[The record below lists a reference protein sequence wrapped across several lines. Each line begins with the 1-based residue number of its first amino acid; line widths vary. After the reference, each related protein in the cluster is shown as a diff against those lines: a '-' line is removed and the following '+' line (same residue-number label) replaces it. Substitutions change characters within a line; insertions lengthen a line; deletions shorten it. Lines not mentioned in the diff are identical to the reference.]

1 MDRVLIIDDDRELCA
16 LVQRSLVTAGV
27 DADCCHSG
35 QSGLLH
41 MEGRDYQL
49 VILDVMMPG
58 FDGFDTLEKIR
69 ARSCVPVLMLTA
81 KGDGVSK
88 VRGLR
93 AGADDYLPKPFD
105 LEELSARVLALIRRY
120 TCLNRGLGGGESPI
134 RFSGLSIDPD
144 ARVVQTAGGPIELPP
159 KEFDLLLLLA
169 RNQGR
174 VLTKQRIYEEVW
186 GEPYAYD
193 DSTIMAIVS
202 RLRKKIEPDQSHPS
216 YIQTV
221 RGVGYR
227 FSREA

>member
-16 LVQRSLVTAGV
+16 LVQRALVAAGV

-81 KGDGVSK
+81 KGDGASK

-134 RFSGLSIDPD
+134 RFSGLSIDPG

-202 RLRKKIEPDQSHPS
+202 RLRKKIESDQSHPS

-227 FSREA
+227 FSGEA

>member
-16 LVQRSLVTAGV
+16 LVQRTLVAAGV

-81 KGDGVSK
+81 KGDGASK

-120 TCLNRGLGGGESPI
+120 TCLNRGLGCGESPI
-134 RFSGLSIDPD
+134 RFSGLSIDPG

-227 FSREA
+227 FSGEA

>member
-16 LVQRSLVTAGV
+16 LVQRALVAAGV

-81 KGDGVSK
+81 KGDGASK

-227 FSREA
+227 FSGEA

>member
-81 KGDGVSK
+81 KGDGASK

-134 RFSGLSIDPD
+134 RFSGLSIDPG

-227 FSREA
+227 FSREV

>member
-16 LVQRSLVTAGV
+16 LVQRSLVAAGV

-69 ARSCVPVLMLTA
+69 ARSYVPVLMLTA
-81 KGDGVSK
+81 KGDGASK

>member
-16 LVQRSLVTAGV
+16 LVQRALVAAGV

-35 QSGLLH
+35 QSGLLR

-81 KGDGVSK
+81 KGDGASK

-134 RFSGLSIDPD
+134 RFSGLSIDPG

-216 YIQTV
+216 YIRTV

>member
-81 KGDGVSK
+81 KGDGASK

-227 FSREA
+227 FSGEA

>member
-81 KGDGVSK
+81 KGDGASK

-134 RFSGLSIDPD
+134 RFSGLSIDPG

-227 FSREA
+227 FSGEA

>member
-16 LVQRSLVTAGV
+16 LVQRALVAAGV

-35 QSGLLH
+35 QSGLLR

-134 RFSGLSIDPD
+134 RFSGLSIDPG

>member
-16 LVQRSLVTAGV
+16 LVQRTLVAAGV

-105 LEELSARVLALIRRY
+105 LEELSARVLALTRRY

-134 RFSGLSIDPD
+134 RFSGLSIDPG

>member
-16 LVQRSLVTAGV
+16 LVQRTLVAAGG

-35 QSGLLH
+35 QSGLLR

-81 KGDGVSK
+81 KGDGASK

-216 YIQTV
+216 YIRTV

>member
-16 LVQRSLVTAGV
+16 LVQRALVAAGV

-81 KGDGVSK
+81 KGDGASK

-120 TCLNRGLGGGESPI
+120 TCLNRGLGGGETPI
-134 RFSGLSIDPD
+134 RFSGLSIDPG

>member
-16 LVQRSLVTAGV
+16 LVQRALVAAGV

-81 KGDGVSK
+81 KGDGASK

-134 RFSGLSIDPD
+134 CFSGLSIDPD

>member
-16 LVQRSLVTAGV
+16 LVQRTLVAAGV

-35 QSGLLH
+35 QSGLLR

-81 KGDGVSK
+81 KGDGASK

-120 TCLNRGLGGGESPI
+120 TRLNRGLGGGESPI
-134 RFSGLSIDPD
+134 RFSGLSIDPG

-227 FSREA
+227 FSGEA

>member
-16 LVQRSLVTAGV
+16 LVQRTLVAAGV

-81 KGDGVSK
+81 KGDGASK

-120 TCLNRGLGGGESPI
+120 TCLNRGLGVASRRFASRASP
-134 RFSGLSIDPD
+134 STPT
-144 ARVVQTAGGPIELPP
+144 RVSSRRRAAPSSFPR
-159 KEFDLLLLLA
+159 
-169 RNQGR
+169 RN
-174 VLTKQRIYEEVW
+174 
-186 GEPYAYD
+186 
-193 DSTIMAIVS
+193 STCCCF
-202 RLRKKIEPDQSHPS
+202 LQE
-216 YIQTV
+216 T
-221 RGVGYR
+221 
-227 FSREA
+227 REGS

>member
-16 LVQRSLVTAGV
+16 LVQRALVAAGV

-41 MEGRDYQL
+41 IEGRDYQL

-81 KGDGVSK
+81 KGDGASK

-134 RFSGLSIDPD
+134 RFSGLSIDPG

>member
-16 LVQRSLVTAGV
+16 LVQRALVAAGV

-81 KGDGVSK
+81 KGDGASK

-134 RFSGLSIDPD
+134 RFSGLSIDPG

-193 DSTIMAIVS
+193 DNTIMAIVS

-227 FSREA
+227 FSGEA

>member
-16 LVQRSLVTAGV
+16 LVQRALVAAGV

-81 KGDGVSK
+81 KGDGASK

-216 YIQTV
+216 YIRTV

>member
-16 LVQRSLVTAGV
+16 LVQRALVAAGV

-35 QSGLLH
+35 QSGLLR

-81 KGDGVSK
+81 KGDGTSK

>member
-16 LVQRSLVTAGV
+16 LVQRALVAAGV

-81 KGDGVSK
+81 KGDGASK
-88 VRGLR
+88 VRGL
-93 AGADDYLPKPFD
+93 
-105 LEELSARVLALIRRY
+105 LALIRRY
-120 TCLNRGLGGGESPI
+120 TRLNRGLGGGESPI
-134 RFSGLSIDPD
+134 RFSGLSIDPG

>member
-16 LVQRSLVTAGV
+16 LVQRALVAAGV

-35 QSGLLH
+35 QSGLLR
-41 MEGRDYQL
+41 MEGRGYQL

-81 KGDGVSK
+81 KGDGASK

>member
-16 LVQRSLVTAGV
+16 LVQRTLVAAGV

-35 QSGLLH
+35 QSGLLR

-81 KGDGVSK
+81 KGDGASK

-216 YIQTV
+216 YIRTV

>member
-16 LVQRSLVTAGV
+16 LVQRALVAAGG

-81 KGDGVSK
+81 KGDGTSK

>member
-1 MDRVLIIDDDRELCA
+1 MGRVLIIDDDRELCA
-16 LVQRSLVTAGV
+16 LVQRALVAAGV

-35 QSGLLH
+35 QSGLLR

-81 KGDGVSK
+81 KGDGASK

>member
-16 LVQRSLVTAGV
+16 LVQRTLVAAGV

-35 QSGLLH
+35 QSGLLR

-81 KGDGVSK
+81 KGDGASK
-88 VRGLR
+88 VRGPR
-93 AGADDYLPKPFD
+93 AVADDYRPTPFD

-134 RFSGLSIDPD
+134 RFSGLSIDPG
-144 ARVVQTAGGPIELPP
+144 ARVDQTAGGPIELPP

-227 FSREA
+227 FSGEA

>member
-81 KGDGVSK
+81 KGDGASK

-134 RFSGLSIDPD
+134 RFSGLSIDPG

>member
-16 LVQRSLVTAGV
+16 LVQRALVAAGV

-35 QSGLLH
+35 QSGLLR

-81 KGDGVSK
+81 KGDGASK

-134 RFSGLSIDPD
+134 RFSGLSIDPG

-202 RLRKKIEPDQSHPS
+202 RLRKKIESDQSHPS

>member
-16 LVQRSLVTAGV
+16 LVQRTLVAAGV
-27 DADCCHSG
+27 DADCYHSG

-81 KGDGVSK
+81 KGDGASK

-134 RFSGLSIDPD
+134 RFSGLSIDPG

-227 FSREA
+227 FSGEA

>member
-16 LVQRSLVTAGV
+16 LVQRALVAAGV

-81 KGDGVSK
+81 KGDGASK

-105 LEELSARVLALIRRY
+105 LEELSARVLVLIRRY

-134 RFSGLSIDPD
+134 RFSGLSIDPG

-227 FSREA
+227 FSGEA

>member
-16 LVQRSLVTAGV
+16 LVQRALVAAGV

-35 QSGLLH
+35 QSGLLR

-81 KGDGVSK
+81 KGDGASK

-134 RFSGLSIDPD
+134 RFSGLSIDPG

-202 RLRKKIEPDQSHPS
+202 RLRKKIEPDQSHSS

>member
-81 KGDGVSK
+81 KGDGTSK

>member
-16 LVQRSLVTAGV
+16 LVQRTLVAAGV
-27 DADCCHSG
+27 DADCCHSR

-81 KGDGVSK
+81 KGDGASK
-88 VRGLR
+88 VRGLH

-134 RFSGLSIDPD
+134 RFSGLSIDPG

-227 FSREA
+227 FSGEA

>member
-16 LVQRSLVTAGV
+16 LVQRALVAAGV

-35 QSGLLH
+35 QSGLLR

-81 KGDGVSK
+81 KGDGASK

-105 LEELSARVLALIRRY
+105 LEELAARVLALIRRY

>member
-16 LVQRSLVTAGV
+16 LVQRALVAAGV

-81 KGDGVSK
+81 KGDGASK

-134 RFSGLSIDPD
+134 RFSGLSIDPN
-144 ARVVQTAGGPIELPP
+144 ARVVQTAGGPLELPP

>member
-16 LVQRSLVTAGV
+16 LVQRALVAAEV
-27 DADCCHSG
+27 DADCCRSG

-81 KGDGVSK
+81 KGDGASK

-134 RFSGLSIDPD
+134 RFSGLSIDPG

-227 FSREA
+227 FSREV

>member
-1 MDRVLIIDDDRELCA
+1 MGRVLIIDDDRELCA
-16 LVQRSLVTAGV
+16 LVQRALVAAGV

-81 KGDGVSK
+81 KGDGASK

>member
-16 LVQRSLVTAGV
+16 LVQRTLVAAGV

-81 KGDGVSK
+81 KGDGASK

-120 TCLNRGLGGGESPI
+120 TRLNRGLGGGESPI
-134 RFSGLSIDPD
+134 RFSGLSIDPG
-144 ARVVQTAGGPIELPP
+144 ARVVQTLGGPIELPP

-202 RLRKKIEPDQSHPS
+202 RLRKKIEPDQSHSS

>member
-16 LVQRSLVTAGV
+16 LVQRALVAAGV

-81 KGDGVSK
+81 KGDGTSK

>member
-16 LVQRSLVTAGV
+16 LVQRALVAAGV

-35 QSGLLH
+35 QSGLLR

-81 KGDGVSK
+81 KGDGASK

-227 FSREA
+227 FSGEA